1 MLQEND
7 LVYDEITSSYPL
19 NLPTDYYAR
28 YLVGAL
34 PKKES
39 GNGKWFVW
47 PHHVET
53 LTWHIKS
60 VKDDVLN
67 TRYYSHYENE
77 DDKNWKKPEIEEAIA
92 SVDEQIQ
99 LMKQRLV

>member
-1 MLQEND
+1 
-7 LVYDEITSSYPL
+7 
-19 NLPTDYYAR
+19 
-28 YLVGAL
+28 
-34 PKKES
+34 
-39 GNGKWFVW
+39 
-47 PHHVET
+47 